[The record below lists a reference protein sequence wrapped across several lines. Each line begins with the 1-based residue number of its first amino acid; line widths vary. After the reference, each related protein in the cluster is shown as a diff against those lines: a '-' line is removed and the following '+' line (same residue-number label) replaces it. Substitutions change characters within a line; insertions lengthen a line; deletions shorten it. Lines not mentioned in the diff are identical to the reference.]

1 MKNKRLFLIA
11 GYDAKNQIDESL
23 IHLVRSMS
31 KLGDT
36 VVYMDSDCDEQQI
49 SKLSKYT
56 LYCYAS
62 RHGEYDFGSYKRAYI
77 WAKNNLNLSDYDF
90 LYLLNDS
97 VYGPLQDTEP
107 FLIKM
112 ESLSSDA
119 FGLVCNP
126 HKNHPHIQSWFI
138 GCKQS
143 VFLTNWFDDFM
154 TSITKVADKG
164 CVTKLYEQGFSN
176 MIINHGLSWECLYTV
191 SGRKIYNNV
200 KKLYKRNLPFIK
212 KAAFIRHNGR
222 LGKQILYVLDNV
234 NKETKDCILIN
245 AKRTWGEEYINWLLT
260 KNPIKILYRNITY
273 VIKKLFKEG
282 I

>member
-11 GYDAKNQIDESL
+11 GYDSKNEVDESL

-31 KLGDT
+31 NVGD
-36 VVYMDSDCDEQQI
+36 VILFMDSNCDKTQLK
-49 SKLSKYT
+49 KLSQFT
-56 LYCYAS
+56 LYCDAI

-77 WAKNNLNLSDYDF
+77 WAKNNLNLADYDF

-97 VYGPLQDTEP
+97 VYGPLQDIEP

-112 ESLSSDA
+112 ESLHSDA

-126 HKNHPHIQSWFI
+126 HKRHPHIQSWFI
-138 GCKQS
+138 GCRQS
-143 VFLTNWFDDFM
+143 VFLTQWFDEFM

-164 CVTKLYEQGFSN
+164 SVTKLYEQGFSKLITDHN
-176 MIINHGLSWECLYTV
+176 LTWECLYTV

-200 KKLYKRNLPFIK
+200 KQLYKHNLPFIK
-212 KAAFIRHNGR
+212 KASFIRHNGR
-222 LGKQILYVLDNV
+222 LGKQILYVLN
-234 NKETKDCILIN
+234 NINQETKDSILTN
-245 AKRTWGEEYINWLLT
+245 ATRIWGKEYMDWLLT
-260 KNPIKILYRNITY
+260 KNPIKIMYRNITY